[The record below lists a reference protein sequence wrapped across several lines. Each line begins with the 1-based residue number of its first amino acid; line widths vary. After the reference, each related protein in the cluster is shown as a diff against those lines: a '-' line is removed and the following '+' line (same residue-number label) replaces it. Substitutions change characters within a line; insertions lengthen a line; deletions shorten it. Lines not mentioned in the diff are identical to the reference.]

1 MRGPTWRRALAAGT
15 LAADFLHVDTV
26 LLKRLYVL
34 VFIEHG
40 TRLMH
45 LRGVTVNPTGEG
57 TVQQA
62 RSAPGGGG
70 GRSACVSVTGNSRV
84 AV

>member
-1 MRGPTWRRALAAGT
+1 
-15 LAADFLHVDTV
+15 V

-45 LRGVTVNPTGEG
+45 LGGVTVNPLASG
-57 TVQQA
+57 QCS
-62 RSAPGGGG
+62 RSATSPLP
-70 GRSACVSVTGNSRV
+70 RR